1 MGHLVEE
8 QAVGEGDLLAAGLGT
23 LREERGGGRRR
34 GLGLRRTASRGTASR
49 RTASPGRGR
58 EQAERVLAVDQRDQ
72 RVEAQPVPE
81 VGVPQQGLHHR
92 AGARDT
98 GGLDEH
104 AVESRRP
111 REQRPQRPPQVLPH
125 RAAEAAVL
133 EHDDLLL
140 AALQEQLVVD
150 RLLAQLVLDDEQL
163 LAVLLAQDPI
173 EQRRLASTQ
182 EARHD
187 RHGQPTVGRA
197 RVLLP
202 SG

>member
-1 MGHLVEE
+1 
-8 QAVGEGDLLAAGLGT
+8 
-23 LREERGGGRRR
+23 
-34 GLGLRRTASRGTASR
+34 
-49 RTASPGRGR
+49 
-58 EQAERVLAVDQRDQ
+58 VLAVDQRDQ

-92 AGARDT
+92 GGARDT

-125 RAAEAAVL
+125 RAAETPVL